1 MSLLSVQN
9 LGKSFRGYSSEW
21 KRFARWFGIKV
32 TPSEEHWVLRNISF
46 EIEPGEAI
54 GIIGKNGAGKSTL
67 LKLITG
73 TLRPT
78 EGRIQINGRIAAI
91 LELGMGFN
99 PEFTGRQNVIHAASL
114 MGFTIEQI
122 QQFMPDIEAF
132 AEIGEYFDEPL
143 RTYSSGMQ
151 MRVAFSLVTAKQPE
165 LLIIDEALSVG
176 DAYFQQKCMKK
187 IHSLKNSGV
196 SIIFVSHDVNSVKML
211 CDKAILIDDGLL
223 IDKGEPNEII
233 KYYRNMTLN
242 KSHQGDLKFKQKK
255 VEAQPKQKNNEP
267 THHAETGEVE
277 LLEFSIRDVNDR
289 EVNYVVSENVLRIC
303 FKIQAKKRLE
313 DPHFG
318 IILRDKFGVSAF
330 ETNTYGMHI
339 RSKPLNMDDS
349 VGVEFT
355 FACNLAPADYSISIG
370 VANKGYD
377 RSSFKEYLLFM
388 QDLEMLKI
396 IENGDSI
403 YYSGYTN
410 LKPTFESH
418 IN

>member
-1 MSLLSVQN
+1 
-9 LGKSFRGYSSEW
+9 
-21 KRFARWFGIKV
+21 
-32 TPSEEHWVLRNISF
+32 
-46 EIEPGEAI
+46 
-54 GIIGKNGAGKSTL
+54 
-67 LKLITG
+67 
-73 TLRPT
+73 
-78 EGRIQINGRIAAI
+78 
-91 LELGMGFN
+91 
-99 PEFTGRQNVIHAASL
+99 
-114 MGFTIEQI
+114 MGFTTEQI

-151 MRVAFSLVTAKQPE
+151 MRVAFSLVTARQPE

-196 SIIFVSHDVNSVKML
+196 SIIFVSHDVNSVKMI
-211 CDKAILIDDGLL
+211 CDKAILIDEGLL

-233 KYYRNMTLN
+233 KFYRNMTLN
-242 KSHQGDLKFKQKK
+242 KSHQGDLKFRQKK
-255 VEAQPKQKNNEP
+255 LEAQTKQKNNEP
-267 THHAETGEVE
+267 THHGETGEVE

-289 EVNYVVSENVLRIC
+289 EVNYVVSENILRIC
-303 FKIQAKKRLE
+303 FKIQSKKYLE

-318 IILRDKFGVSAF
+318 IIIRDKFGVSAF
-330 ETNTYGMHI
+330 ETNTYCMHI
-339 RSKPLNMDDS
+339 KSKPVNTGDS

-388 QDLEMLKI
+388 QDLEMFKI
-396 IENGDSI
+396 IENGDAI

-410 LKPTFESH
+410 LRPTFASH
-418 IN
+418 INEQNFL